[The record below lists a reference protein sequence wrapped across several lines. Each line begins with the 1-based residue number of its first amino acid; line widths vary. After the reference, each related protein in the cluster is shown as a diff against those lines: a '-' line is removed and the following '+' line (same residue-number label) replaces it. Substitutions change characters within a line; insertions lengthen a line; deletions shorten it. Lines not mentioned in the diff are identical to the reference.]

1 MNVLTT
7 ENITKEYGKSLVLE
21 DINIKIKKGHICG
34 LIGPNGAGKTT
45 LMKILAGMI
54 YQTSGKIEFFDS
66 DKLDSQRKRISF
78 MIELPIID
86 PKMNASDN
94 LNYVRNVRGYP
105 DEKRVDEVLDIV
117 GLLDTGK
124 KRVENFS
131 LGMRQRLAIGMA
143 LLSKPEFLVLDEPV
157 NGLDPEGI
165 VEIRNVLKSINKE
178 YNTTILISSHLLSE
192 LSEICTNYIIVNH
205 GRIIESLSLEE
216 LTEKCNNHLC
226 LKTNDIDCT
235 AVILEDKLSI
245 QNYKVIQSNEIHIY
259 EQLDNVEKISKTIT
273 DNGLIITKLCSEGQK
288 LEEYY
293 LNKVGNLR

>member
-1 MNVLTT
+1 
-7 ENITKEYGKSLVLE
+7 
-21 DINIKIKKGHICG
+21 
-34 LIGPNGAGKTT
+34 
-45 LMKILAGMI
+45 
-54 YQTSGKIEFFDS
+54 
-66 DKLDSQRKRISF
+66 
-78 MIELPIID
+78 
-86 PKMNASDN
+86 
-94 LNYVRNVRGYP
+94 
-105 DEKRVDEVLDIV
+105 
-117 GLLDTGK
+117 
-124 KRVENFS
+124 
-131 LGMRQRLAIGMA
+131 MA

-259 EQLDNVEKISKTIT
+259 EQLDNVE
-273 DNGLIITKLCSEGQK
+273 
-288 LEEYY
+288 
-293 LNKVGNLR
+293 